1 MSKEL
6 TEKWRNGTLPCGFYY
21 FTNGKEIYPIHHQ
34 QVKGLTGAKG
44 VGVVDKVPTYDQ
56 FSQMVKKVEELK
68 SKLSCISE
76 QLKEANDVIH
86 LYFKNTQSVAYK
98 SLGRNDG
105 YYKRAFIHAT
115 AKEYL
120 EKWGVK

>member
-6 TEKWRNGTLPCGFYY
+6 TEKWRKGTLPCGFYY

-44 VGVVDKVPTYDQ
+44 VGVVDKVPTYDH
-56 FSQMVKKVEELK
+56 FSQMVKKVEQLEK
-68 SKLSCISE
+68 
-76 QLKEANDVIH
+76 QLKEANEVIY
-86 LYFKNTQSVAYK
+86 LYFKNTQNAPYK
-98 SLGRNDG
+98 SLGMNDG
-105 YYKRAFIHAT
+105 YYKNAFIHAT

-120 EKWGVK
+120 ERYDIK